1 MIELVWVQM
10 TSLKKAKKKNK
21 TKQNKKKM
29 RAASGLP
36 SDYLLME
43 LDYNSELKTSL
54 QPKEVHVLD
63 AETQVV
69 VLFSS
74 PDF

>member
-1 MIELVWVQM
+1 
-10 TSLKKAKKKNK
+10 
-21 TKQNKKKM
+21 M
-29 RAASGLP
+29 RAAAGLP
-36 SDYLLME
+36 SNYLLME